1 MAAMT
6 VGTAHGAADSAAHGA
21 AHITLQR
28 KHAYSRIDGWS
39 GTFRKA
45 TLGGCPRLSGTVAMI
60 GQT

>member
-1 MAAMT
+1 MMTAMV
-6 VGTAHGAADSAAHGA
+6 VGTAHGAADGA

-39 GTFRKA
+39 GKGRKA
-45 TLGGCPRLSGTVAMI
+45 TLGGCPRFSGTVAMI